1 MLTQAQ
7 IALLHEVS
15 DHARNR
21 HAVGPYAVR
30 PINRR
35 TAKILIREQFVKVV
49 DNPSTLFPNDT
60 TLFVALYY

>member
-1 MLTQAQ
+1 MLTQSQ
-7 IALLHEVS
+7 IRLLQEVS

-21 HAVGPYAVR
+21 NAVGPYAVR

-35 TAKILIREQFVKVV
+35 SANVLIREKFIKIV
-49 DNPSTLFPNDT
+49 NNASTLYPNDT